1 MLTGDVTQA
10 NSQAL
15 ILRADRS
22 WLLALRG
29 AVLSGHAARAAL

>member
-1 MLTGDVTQA
+1 MLSGDLTQA
-10 NSQAL
+10 SSEPL
-15 ILRADRS
+15 ILRADRL